1 MFCLVRVPNVHMRM
15 HAASVTD
22 ALHAGAGIGAVATHA
37 TTGSSRLPLGSR
49 EASLR
54 LLGRGFRPRL
64 SRVRAVFF
72 LAWTLSKMGRTCNV
86 RRIRAGSTVA
96 GPMRSPQ

>member
-1 MFCLVRVPNVHMRM
+1 MFCRVRVPNVHTRM

-22 ALHAGAGIGAVATHA
+22 ALRAGIGAVATHA

-86 RRIRAGSTVA
+86 RRIRAGSSLA
-96 GPMRSPQ
+96 GPMRSLQ